1 MKIFIAGAGVF
12 GTAMANVI
20 ANRHDIL
27 LYSRSEDIVADINN
41 NRQNSIYYPNKT
53 LSKKIKATNDLA
65 KITEAD
71 ILFLC
76 IPSYAVVDFVAKA
89 PIAPHTLIVN
99 GAKGFAKD
107 TQLIFQAIEEMIPN
121 RVVSLKGPSFARELI
136 YEMPTAFTLAS
147 REPGDLNTIAS
158 LFRKNIITL
167 DYSDN
172 ILGIELISIVK
183 NVYAI
188 TIGIVDAMY
197 NSANVRFMVF
207 TKAIK
212 EIKNILAAFDCN
224 ADLLFQYAGVGDFGL
239 TSLNDLSRNRTLG
252 LLIGKGFLNAELGN
266 SVTLEGV
273 KAIDKI
279 LSLLATKNNVQ
290 IPMMEYLNQLLK
302 SALTAK
308 DFVNRVLQ

>member
-12 GTAMANVI
+12 GTAMANI
-20 ANRHDIL
+20 IENTHDIL
-27 LYSRSEDIVADINN
+27 VYSRSENIVADINK
-41 NRQNSIYYPNKT
+41 NRRNSVYYPNKT
-53 LSKKIKATNDLA
+53 LSKKIRATSDIAQL
-65 KITEAD
+65 KDAD

-76 IPSYAVVDFVAKA
+76 IPSYAILDFVSNA
-89 PIAPHTLIVN
+89 PINPKTLIVN
-99 GAKGFAKD
+99 GAKGFGKD
-107 TQLIFQAIEEMIPN
+107 TKLIFQTIEELVPN
-121 RVVSLKGPSFARELI
+121 RVISLKGPSFASELI

-147 REPGDLNTIAS
+147 TQPEDLKTIGN
-158 LFRKNIITL
+158 LFRKNIISL

-172 ILGIELISIVK
+172 ILGIELLSIIK

-188 TIGIVDAMY
+188 IIGIVDAMY

-212 EIKNILAAFDCN
+212 EIKSILAAFDCSSE
-224 ADLLFQYAGVGDFGL
+224 LLFQYAGIGDFGL

-266 SVTLEGV
+266 SITLEGV

-279 LSLLATKNNVQ
+279 LSLLSSKNNVE
-290 IPMMEYLNQLLK
+290 IPLMTYLNQLLK
-302 SALTAK
+302 SEITAK
-308 DFVNRVLQ
+308 DFVNRIV